1 MLYRFCKHFYKKKF
15 RGSAALFLTVATAAM
30 VSAIA
35 LSLVKI
41 NAAASS
47 KLLLTKRQLQAQ
59 QYALTEAELVKAL
72 PYRNIS
78 SDTYNLNTYGTVPIS
93 GSDYYKK
100 VSFSPEDWESTGT
113 SVEAINSITAYIKIY
128 HKSDLSNPVFALEV
142 PRHSRE
148 KNSYI
153 PVGTIIGWAGRKEPD
168 NEDGTWLECDG
179 SGCLLYG
186 SLMKVLKN
194 KSGFLPDFTNRYL
207 RGGDTSTVGDILDQK
222 VPNLESWAELNFL
235 QDKTNG
241 TSYNSDEAL
250 SIGGWTPSRYAID
263 SSKNI
268 TNEDRYVVW
277 FLPDRM
283 WYYTYDRRGWIT
295 SSEASVY
302 SNDINAVQPKTAIVR
317 YFMKAD

>member
-1 MLYRFCKHFYKKKF
+1 MSYRFCKHFYKKKF

-100 VSFSPEDWESTGT
+100 VSFSTEDWESTGT

-207 RGGDTSTVGDILDQK
+207 CGGDASTVGNILEQK
-222 VPNLESWAELNFL
+222 VPNLKCYFELNFVK
-235 QDKTNG
+235 DKKYGSEYHNG
-241 TSYNSDEAL
+241 
-250 SIGGWTPSRYAID
+250 GGAFTLNNRTAVRYAID
-263 SSKNI
+263 ASKNI
-268 TNEDRYVVW
+268 TIENKEILWLDASDMYIW
-277 FLPDRM
+277 GPY
-283 WYYTYDRRGWIT
+283 WAQTG
-295 SSEASVY
+295 SEPVY
-302 SNDINAVQPKTAIVR
+302 SNDITNAVQPKTAIVR